1 LEYWYRVTSLL
12 VAVTI
17 MAIISIEAQV
27 IGYSLLLWEAWLFIQ
42 SLSLGLFILS
52 RFMFKERR
60 SS

>member
-1 LEYWYRVTSLL
+1 LL

-42 SLSLGLFILS
+42 SLSPGLFILS

>member
-1 LEYWYRVTSLL
+1 LL

-17 MAIISIEAQV
+17 MAIEAQV
-27 IGYSLLLWEAWLFIQ
+27 IGYSLLLWEDWLFIQ
-42 SLSLGLFILS
+42 SLSPGLFMLS